1 MGLRVAR
8 IRRWLRNSCTRNIAT
23 SYNREPARPSAGGRN
38 VTDDYDFRASERRRA
53 RELDELE
60 ARRLRARERQ
70 RAQLRAAHRRRR
82 LGVLAVLGIVI
93 GVASGAWV
101 WTSGTPKARQPVA
114 PAAKAPAAPKPVA
127 RTMPAVTRGVHVTA
141 PWASTPGNLDGVLAT
156 PGLNLI
162 EIDVKDENGEVSGLE
177 ARTPA
182 LARRYGA
189 ERDYY
194 DLAHVVRL
202 AHDRH
207 IWVVARIVSF
217 KDPIVAE
224 HDKALAIHDASGA
237 IWHDGGGVP
246 WLNQYNPKAWA
257 YLISLGKAA
266 ARAGVDEVQYDYV
279 RFPSEGDLSSMRW
292 PHKKAEPKNA
302 TIPRFLAAARS
313 ALQPFDV
320 KLGVDLF
327 GLAAAHELGIGQDV
341 SLIAKHV
348 DVISPMLY
356 PNHFTSGE
364 LGVGDPNGSPN
375 TIVALSMGTFRGQLI
390 NSPKVKI
397 RPWLQDFGGYQTPQ
411 VKAQISAAMGQGAI
425 GWMLWNASVV
435 YNWNVFG
442 TSPAA
447 AASNV
452 NPSAG

>member
-1 MGLRVAR
+1 
-8 IRRWLRNSCTRNIAT
+8 
-23 SYNREPARPSAGGRN
+23 

-82 LGVLAVLGIVI
+82 LSVLAVLGVAI

-101 WTSGTPKARQPVA
+101 WTSGTPKARRPPAAPVA
-114 PAAKAPAAPKPVA
+114 TIPAAPKPVVPA
-127 RTMPAVTRGVHVTA
+127 MPTSTRGVHVTA
-141 PWASTPGNLDGVLAT
+141 PWASVPGNLDRVLAT

-182 LARRYGA
+182 LAKRFGA
-189 ERDYY
+189 AREYY

-217 KDPIVAE
+217 KDPIVAAR
-224 HDKALAIHDASGA
+224 DKAIAVHDPSGG

-246 WLNQYNPKAWA
+246 WLNQYSPGAWA

-266 ARAGVDEVQYDYV
+266 ARAGADEIQYDYV

-292 PHKKAEPKNA
+292 PHKTAEPKNA
-302 TIPRFLAAARS
+302 TIPRFLAAARA
-313 ALQPFDV
+313 ALEPYHV

-356 PNHFTSGE
+356 PNHFGPGE
-364 LGVGDPNGSPN
+364 LGVNDPNGSPN
-375 TIVALSMGTFRGQLI
+375 AIVALSMGTFRSQLI
-390 NSPKVKI
+390 NAPGVKI
-397 RPWLQDFGGYQTPQ
+397 RPWLQDFGGYGTPQ
-411 VKAQISAAMGQGAI
+411 VKAQISAATRQGAI
-425 GWMLWNASVV
+425 GWMLWNADVV
-435 YNWNVFG
+435 YNWNVFAK
-442 TSPAA
+442 PH
-447 AASNV
+447 
-452 NPSAG
+452 AG